1 MDKKIVITGTGTINA
16 VGHNVK
22 QTWENITNGVSGAG
36 PITQFDASDFLVNV
50 ACEVKDFDPADYI
63 ERREVRRRDRYQQ
76 FAAVAVKEAL
86 AQSGLEITPENAGD
100 IGVVLSSAIGGLGTL
115 EENVAMINEGGPR
128 KVSPFMIPMLMSNG
142 AAGLTGIDHGTKGP
156 AFSVASACASG
167 QDGIGMAWMMLKT
180 GMVDVAITGASE
192 ATVTPVGVAA
202 FDRLQATSRAA
213 VGDPAPRPFDKDR
226 DGLVVGE
233 GSGILVMETEE
244 HAKARGAEILA
255 ELAGYSATADAFHI
269 TAPSEDGSGGSAAMA
284 KALKAAGANIDEVG
298 YISAH
303 GTATPLNDKSET
315 LAIKSTFGE
324 TAYNIPISSTKSMT
338 GHMMGATGAVE
349 TILCVNAVRENVAP
363 PTINYA
369 TPDPDCDLDYVP
381 NEARQTPIDVAISNA
396 FGFGGHNAVIVVRK
410 YDG

>member
-1 MDKKIVITGTGTINA
+1 MDEKIVITGTGAITA
-16 VGHNVK
+16 VGHSTRE
-22 QTWENITNGVSGAG
+22 TWENIINGVSGAG
-36 PITQFDASDFLVNV
+36 PITQFDASEFLVNV
-50 ACEVKDFDPADYI
+50 ACEVKDFDPAEHI

-86 AQSGLEITPENAGD
+86 AESGLEITPENAGG
-100 IGVVLSSAIGGLGTL
+100 IGVILSSAIGGLGTL
-115 EENVAMINEGGPR
+115 EENVKMILESGPR

-142 AAGLTGIDHGTKGP
+142 AAGLVGIDYGAKGP

-167 QDGIGMAWMMLKT
+167 QDGIGMAWMMLKS
-180 GMVDVAITGASE
+180 GMIDVAITGASE

-202 FDRLQATSRAA
+202 FDRLRATSRAA
-213 VGDPAPRPFDKDR
+213 SDEPAPRPFDKNR

-233 GSGILVMETEE
+233 GSGILVLEKES
-244 HAKARGAEILA
+244 HAKARDAEILA

-269 TAPSEDGSGGSAAMA
+269 TAPSEDGSGGSAAMVR
-284 KALKAAGANIDEVG
+284 ALEVAGVNPDEVG

-315 LAIKSTFGE
+315 LAIKSAFGE

-349 TILCVNAVRENVAP
+349 TVLCVQAVRENVAP
-363 PTINYA
+363 PTINYE

-381 NEARQTPIDVAISNA
+381 NQARQTPIDVAISNA
-396 FGFGGHNAVIVVRK
+396 FGFGGHNAVVVVRK